1 MISICIK
8 TNNKNVISYLMDNI
22 SIINLDNIIFVS
34 KEFSKYNNVIVHYT
48 GNNIPLFFEE
58 LTNVLTDCIIQNY
71 ENLIIHSLLMLNY
84 FYFDDVDF
92 NAIESNSYQLLN
104 SQTNNKLLPLE
115 VTDRYDVLWKCVLRY
130 ITSNRSILLEGFIRF
145 RILDYIKI
153 LDSFVDFAVNQFI
166 LNREYCEFIELLKMY
181 INSKEPGTR
190 LVHLIY
196 VNDESI
202 LLDDHKNI
210 ISLTHNNLDLHYLSD
225 ISFSSNDYAL
235 NSLLSLLP
243 EKIIIHLISP
253 EDEFINTIKLIFGK
267 AVSICSDCNI
277 CRTYKLLN
285 NSKTK

>member
-130 ITSNRSILLEGFIRF
+130 ITSNKSILLEGFIRF

-166 LNREYCEFIELLKMY
+166 LNREYCI
-181 INSKEPGTR
+181 
-190 LVHLIY
+190 
-196 VNDESI
+196 
-202 LLDDHKNI
+202 
-210 ISLTHNNLDLHYLSD
+210 
-225 ISFSSNDYAL
+225 
-235 NSLLSLLP
+235 
-243 EKIIIHLISP
+243 
-253 EDEFINTIKLIFGK
+253 
-267 AVSICSDCNI
+267 
-277 CRTYKLLN
+277 
-285 NSKTK
+285 